1 MKACNQSKVL
11 DTRLHNENVINV
23 FIIELL
29 ATSSKNIQLKEV
41 YNHCNENV

>member
-1 MKACNQSKVL
+1 MKMY
-11 DTRLHNENVINV
+11 V

>member
-1 MKACNQSKVL
+1 MKMY
-11 DTRLHNENVINV
+11 V

-41 YNHCNENV
+41 YNHSNENV

>member
-1 MKACNQSKVL
+1 MKMY
-11 DTRLHNENVINV
+11 V

-29 ATSSKNIQLKEV
+29 ATSKNIQLKEV